1 MTTTYFLSTQ
11 ACCGTF
17 LVLSVY
23 QKRIGCS
30 NGAAT
35 VGCQACISKQCKAL
49 TVMHCNGPV
58 LESGQSAARGAKQQR
73 AVNIS
78 GQSAASCTLVWLKWA
93 WWWGA
98 PERKGG
104 ISVASKSSCNQLC
117 VQAQPCMFSA
127 PFWKGLGNRML
138 QLTPSVAHLVL
149 HYLQAIKVPCSS
161 SSGDG
166 KELMIPFVL
175 SQGTEPK
182 QMTTTNPS
190 NLAAVSTSALF
201 FSPPEAWN
209 AHIARRAPPGSRRPR
224 DSLPLS
230 GQGELDKW
238 LEQTSLSP
246 ARDDSH
252 HCHRHHCKLHHPN
265 SIILFMPAIVDTAPC
280 DWRHA
285 LHRLIGILNWK
296 TAGEKH
302 KYRHPEDCHATAA
315 DKGVNFNLST
325 RHEVLTMLKSSSD
338 SWKCFHLH
346 AAASC

>member
-1 MTTTYFLSTQ
+1 MATTYFVSAQ
-11 ACCGTF
+11 ACCWTF
-17 LVLSVY
+17 LGLSVY
-23 QKRIGCS
+23 QKRIGSCKWCS
-30 NGAAT
+30 GC
-35 VGCQACISKQCKAL
+35 GCQACISKQCKAL

-93 WWWGA
+93 WWWGP

-104 ISVASKSSCNQLC
+104 ISAATKSSCNQLC

-149 HYLQAIKVPCSS
+149 HYLQAIKVPCRS
-161 SSGDG
+161 SSGGGGGG

-201 FSPPEAWN
+201 SDPPEAWN
-209 AHIARRAPPGSRRPR
+209 AHIARRPPQAAGGPGTPGPSVARENLINDWSKLLCHQQGTTPTTATTTIV
-224 DSLPLS
+224 SYIILTALFFSCPPLS
-230 GQGELDKW
+230 IQR
-238 LEQTSLSP
+238 P
-246 ARDDSH
+246 
-252 HCHRHHCKLHHPN
+252 
-265 SIILFMPAIVDTAPC
+265 V
-280 DWRHA
+280 
-285 LHRLIGILNWK
+285 IGVTLC
-296 TAGEKH
+296 TG
-302 KYRHPEDCHATAA
+302 
-315 DKGVNFNLST
+315 
-325 RHEVLTMLKSSSD
+325 
-338 SWKCFHLH
+338 
-346 AAASC
+346 